1 MDLPASF
8 TSHCQE
14 IMGDQL
20 SQRFFSAL
28 SEEPPVSIRLHP
40 WKSSGLLPNPSLLS
54 GDVPWCKEGHYLK
67 TRPNFTF
74 DPLLHAGAYYVQD
87 ASSMFIDHILRQHIH
102 QPVSMLDLCAAPG
115 GKTTA
120 ALSALPQGSLVFA
133 NEPIPLRAQILSEN
147 IQKWGYE
154 HVVVTNNYPEEYL
167 RTGLTFDLI
176 LTDVPCSGEGMFRK
190 DANAI
195 TEWSPQG
202 VETCRRLQREI
213 VETAWKL
220 LRPGG
225 LLIYSTCTMN
235 IRENEENAAWMI
247 QELGATPVVIDT
259 SEDWGITHAFQ
270 SYDIPVYRFIPGFSR
285 GEGLFMTV
293 MQKDIDTEHQPTTH
307 TRRTRQE
314 KKASQPP
321 YSSVLPWLTRKES
334 YVLHNFK
341 DEILAI
347 PQQWEQVFVQA
358 NSLRILHAGIKAAVI
373 KGRDIVPHHSLAL
386 SLSLCREA
394 FTEVALD
401 YAQAIAYLR
410 KETLVLPPE
419 TPRGHTLLTYHGLPL
434 GFAKNIGN
442 RANNLYPP
450 EWKIRTQHTP
460 ENNPEILIVS

>member
-1 MDLPASF
+1 MDLPVTF

-40 WKSSGLLPNPSLLS
+40 WKSRGLKPNPSLLS
-54 GDVPWCKEGHYLK
+54 GDVPWCKEGRYLY

-87 ASSMFIDHILRQHIH
+87 ASSMFIDHILRQYIQH
-102 QPVSMLDLCAAPG
+102 PVTMLDLCSAPG
-115 GKTTA
+115 GKATA
-120 ALSALPQGSLVFA
+120 ALSVLPQGSLVFA

-154 HVVVTNNYPEEYL
+154 NVVVTNNYPEDYL

-190 DANAI
+190 DAKAI

-202 VETCRRLQREI
+202 VENCRRLQREI
-213 VETAWKL
+213 VKTAWRM

-235 IRENEENAAWMI
+235 IRENEENADWII
-247 QELGATPVVIDT
+247 QELGASPLTVDI
-259 SEDWGITHAFQ
+259 SEDWGITRALQ
-270 SYDIPVYRFIPGFSR
+270 SYNIPVYRFIPGICR

-293 MQKDIDTEHQPTTH
+293 IQKGFDTEHQPSTNA
-307 TRRTRQE
+307 TRIRKDRNTNRPSYP
-314 KKASQPP
+314 K
-321 YSSVLPWLTRKES
+321 VLSWLTKEET
-334 YVLHNFK
+334 YTLHNIK

-347 PQQWEQVFVQA
+347 PQRWESVFVQA
-358 NSLRILHAGIKAAVI
+358 SSLRILHAGIKAAVV
-373 KGRDIVPHHSLAL
+373 KGRETLPHHSLAL
-386 SLSLCREA
+386 SRCLSRET

-410 KETLVLPPE
+410 KEALILPPE
-419 TPRGHTLLTYHGLPL
+419 ILRGHVLLTYRGLPL

-460 ENNPEILIVS
+460 ENNPEILIAS